1 MRRVAVLPVH
11 NEGYSGEYLR
21 SIDSEFSG
29 ELIKRALFEVVPV
42 GRQQLES
49 VIGMRQLASV
59 EVLPSNLLLKLREHL
74 GVDGVLFIDLTQF
87 SPYQPVSMGVRMKLV
102 DVSTGQI
109 RWAYDSLFDASNPA
123 VAQSARRHQ
132 INASESVRPI
142 PGDGGSVLLSPT
154 LFSKYVAAQ
163 SFRGLRARSGGGPR
177 LSQCRAAWKACGAL
191 CERRTAQQIRGYAT
205 HPIRQVLQIR
215 RGHDRNARPAHPHA
229 L

>member
-1 MRRVAVLPVH
+1 MVGMAGVRVFSLLVLVLQGCESLNHSKVERAAPEQRNYFSEQTQGTPMRRVAVLPVH

-29 ELIKRALFEVVPV
+29 ELIKRSLFEVVPV

-154 LFSKYVAAQ
+154 LFSQYVAAQ
-163 SFRGLRARSGGGPR
+163 SFRGLRAR
-177 LSQCRAAWKACGAL
+177 
-191 CERRTAQQIRGYAT
+191 
-205 HPIRQVLQIR
+205 
-215 RGHDRNARPAHPHA
+215 
-229 L
+229 